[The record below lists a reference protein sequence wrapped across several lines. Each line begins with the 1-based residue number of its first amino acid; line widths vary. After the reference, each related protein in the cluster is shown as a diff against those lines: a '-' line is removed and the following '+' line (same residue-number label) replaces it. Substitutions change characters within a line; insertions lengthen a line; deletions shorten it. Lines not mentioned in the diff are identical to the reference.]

1 MKYVESRESNWIVHL
16 IFKNGSYS
24 IDSYFFVSGILLCQ
38 MFFNSSRELSIR
50 SLSRISEHFKQFFLL
65 VCFKVLRIILPYV
78 IVILLLRVAMKHF
91 NESSIL
97 NVPSND
103 HVTCENIWKNLL
115 FLDNFGPYK
124 DRVRFKETGNK
135 RSLYELVLFFNTN

>member
-1 MKYVESRESNWIVHL
+1 MKYIESRESNWVVHL

-38 MFFNSSRELSIR
+38 MFFNSSRELNIHNT
-50 SLSRISEHFKQFFLL
+50 SRISEHFKHFFML
-65 VCFKVLRIILPYV
+65 VAFKVLRIIVPYLTV
-78 IVILLLRVAMKHF
+78 IHVLRIAMRYF

-103 HVTCENIWKNLL
+103 HITCENIWKNLL

-124 DRVRFKETGNK
+124 ERVSDE
-135 RSLYELVLFFNTN
+135 ELR